1 MSAAMKKYIS
11 LLILSLAI
19 FPYAQSQTAEVHYD
33 TTHRPRNFHLQ
44 LAQFKS
50 YPDAKTDIIFLGN
63 SLTAGI
69 AWNELLDEPNARN
82 RGISGDTSYGIIE
95 RLEEVV
101 EGKPAK
107 IFLLIGI
114 NDIARNFPANKIIE
128 NHHKIVQ
135 QIQKSSPNT
144 LIYLQTLLPVNNS
157 YNQFPNHYNKD
168 QTIAAVNQGLKGL
181 AEAKNLELVD
191 LYPHFLDKQARLNKI
206 YTHDGLHL
214 NAQGYKLWAE
224 VLRPHLQ

>member
-1 MSAAMKKYIS
+1 MKKHIC
-11 LLILSLAI
+11 LLIISLAI
-19 FPYAQSQTAEVHYD
+19 FPWAQAQIAEADYD

-63 SLTAGI
+63 SLTAGTS
-69 AWNELLDEPNARN
+69 WNELLDQPNAKN

-107 IFLLIGI
+107 VFLLIGI
-114 NDIARNFPANKIIE
+114 NDISRNFPVDKILE
-128 NHHKIVQ
+128 NHRKIVRK
-135 QIQKSSPNT
+135 IQMDSPDT
-144 LIYLQTLLPVNNS
+144 KIYLQTLLPVNNS
-157 YNQFPNHYNKD
+157 YTQFPNHYNKD
-168 QTIAAVNQGLKGL
+168 QRIAAVNQGIKHL
-181 AEAKNLELVD
+181 AQANGIGLVD
-191 LYPHFLDKQARLNKI
+191 LHPHFLDSKARLNEI

-214 NAQGYKLWAE
+214 TPQGYELWAE
-224 VLRPHLQ
+224 VLRPYLH